1 MLISTKTI
9 QDLDRHK
16 ASVQRAC
23 HTHHYGH
30 RSGRLL
36 RGVLY
41 ASAFCMLTGC
51 YDSSYDVSDVDATIG
66 LGADGL
72 KVKLGNTEK
81 IYLKDII
88 DTDGNTKTDASNQF
102 YLTEQGSTEISYS
115 IQTVNST
122 VDKLATVNTTFQ
134 VLRWGEDLRKQFDL
148 PENVTEINVPENYT
162 LHGYAEGENKAD
174 FNTTNIGSEVKRIS
188 RVYPR
193 NFGASLIVNM
203 KTSKN
208 VNLRLDRLE
217 NFAVTLPQ
225 YVHLREV
232 PKDWRLEGNT
242 LTHQGDINFTSANQD
257 ICTVAIDY
265 IDMKE
270 QGTPVNG
277 KITLDKNMTRAAMSG
292 TAYFSSKSKFTMREG
307 DYADIELNIKFF
319 NDGHI
324 VVDSIKGLFDPTINP
339 DVTPIDISSNLPDF
353 LKDEATK
360 IKVSNP
366 TLKFD
371 VDMKALPTSVSVSAA
386 LTSVK
391 DGQSGWSQRVTLPA
405 TIMQGGRNNIAYYHR
420 NGDKPYDPESAIAAD
435 AIVQRVDDLG
445 NLIERLPDR
454 IEVDMRDG
462 KVALLQQEATLGL
475 GRTYRARANYNVFVP
490 LEVEEGFTIIYKDS
504 TESLSDDLEDYT
516 AEGVQ
521 LKTVAENTIP
531 LGLTLTI
538 EACDQNGRSIP
549 GITFTQAVAQPGQ
562 GTDKAPTK
570 SEMTMEGTLKNPKDL
585 QLIDHFLFVV
595 KAERTQESTALPL
608 SSQQYIRLTDIR
620 LRLKGRVTA
629 DLN

>member
-1 MLISTKTI
+1 MLFSTKSI
-9 QDLDRHK
+9 QDLDCHE
-16 ASVQRAC
+16 ANVQRAY
-23 HTHHYGH
+23 HAPRHGQKS
-30 RSGRLL
+30 RGLL
-36 RGVLY
+36 RGLLY
-41 ASAFCMLTGC
+41 ASAFSILTGC
-51 YDSSYDVSDVDATIG
+51 YDSSYDVTDVDATIG
-66 LGADGL
+66 VGADGL

-102 YLTEQGSTEISYS
+102 YLTEQGSTEINYS
-115 IQTVNST
+115 IQPVNST

-134 VLRWGEDLRKQFDL
+134 VLRWGEDLRRQFDL
-148 PENVTEINVPENYT
+148 PESVTEITVPENYT

-174 FNTTNIGSEVKRIS
+174 FSTANIGKEVKRIS

-208 VNLRLDRLE
+208 VSLRLDRLE

-225 YVHLREV
+225 YVYLREV
-232 PKDWRLEGNT
+232 PKGWTLDQNT
-242 LTHQGDINFTSANQD
+242 LTHQGDINFTSSSQE
-257 ICTVAIDY
+257 ICTVDIDY
-265 IDMKE
+265 IDLKE

-277 KITLDKNMTRAAMSG
+277 KITLDKSMTRAAMSG
-292 TAYFSSKSKFTMREG
+292 TAFFSSKSKFTMREG
-307 DYADIELNIKFF
+307 DYADIELNIQFF
-319 NDGHI
+319 NDGQI
-324 VVDSIKGLFDPTINP
+324 VVDSIRGLFDPTINP
-339 DVTPIDISSNLPDF
+339 EVTPIDISSNLPDF

-371 VDMKALPTSVSVSAA
+371 VDMKALPTSVSVGAA

-391 DGQSGWSQRVTLPA
+391 DGQSGWSQQVTLPQ
-405 TIMQGGRNNIAYYHR
+405 TVMQGGRDNIAYYHR
-420 NGDKPYDPESAIAAD
+420 NGDRPYDPESEIAAD
-435 AIVQRVDDLG
+435 AIVQRVSDLG

-454 IEVDMRDG
+454 IEVNMRDG

-475 GRTYRARANYNVFVP
+475 GRTYRARANYSVFVP

-504 TESLSDDLEDYT
+504 TESLGDDLEDYT

-521 LKTVAENTIP
+521 LKTMAENTIP
-531 LGLTLTI
+531 LGLTLSI
-538 EACDQNGRSIP
+538 EACDQSNRVIP
-549 GITFTQAVAQPGQ
+549 GITFTQAQAQAGQ
-562 GTDKAPTK
+562 GAEKAPVK

-585 QLIDHFLFVV
+585 QLIDHFLFVI
-595 KAERTQESTALPL
+595 KAESTQESPAQPL